1 MTPRTRL
8 CAAAWLALA
17 GLPAAAQDESVELKP
32 SRRLAPSALARELGA
47 ARAAPMV
54 RSAAEAAEAAAE
66 DATPLELVEAVRRA
80 VARHPAISD
89 AIATLAQQ
97 SGGVEVA
104 RAGYYPQV
112 RMSVGA
118 GANGGGSG
126 SGAGAG
132 GRRRNGVLATASLSQ
147 MLYDFGKVD
156 GAVDQSEAQVRRQQA
171 IVLRQIDAIAQQ
183 TADAVVRVHR
193 YQSLAAIAQEQVR
206 AVEKVLETARLRA
219 SSGLSTQA
227 DPLQAGSRVEG
238 ARANLLQV
246 KSQLA
251 QSRERLA
258 TLLGGP
264 VPPLVA
270 PLPQQLAAELR
281 IDQPPPDTALLPD
294 VLAAEADRRVAAAQL
309 DIAKAQRY
317 PTLSLDL
324 SANKAMGGV
333 NPGTLERNGSSHTV
347 MFNLSSAIY
356 QGGALDAQVRSATA
370 AEEAARM
377 RIEAARLNAGDQA
390 RSFREQAIGAQ
401 ARLGVLA
408 ERRRSIGEARDLY
421 REQYTLG
428 TRSILDLLNAEQ
440 EIHQAAA
447 DQEAVAHDLWESRI
461 GYIGATG
468 QGRAFYG
475 LDNTTVQGMELLP

>member
-1 MTPRTRL
+1 L
-8 CAAAWLALA
+8 VALA
-17 GLPAAAQDESVELKP
+17 GLPAAAQDAPVELKA

-47 ARAAPMV
+47 ARAT
-54 RSAAEAAEAAAE
+54 AAMHPSTQAAAE
-66 DATPLELVEAVRRA
+66 DSKPLELADAVRRA
-80 VARHPAISD
+80 VARHPSIAD

-97 SGGVEVA
+97 SGGVDVA

-112 RMSVGA
+112 KLGMGA
-118 GANGGGSG
+118 GLNNSGGARRGNGM
-126 SGAGAG
+126 
-132 GRRRNGVLATASLSQ
+132 LASASLSQ
-147 MLYDFGKVD
+147 MLYDFGKVS

-171 IVLRQIDAIAQQ
+171 IVLRQIDAVAQQ
-183 TADAVVRVHR
+183 TAEAVVRAHR
-193 YQSLAAIAQEQVR
+193 YQSLAAIAQEQVN

-219 SSGLSTQA
+219 KSGLSTRA
-227 DPLQAGSRVEG
+227 DPLQAESRVES

-246 KSQLA
+246 KSLLA

-264 VPPLVA
+264 APALVA
-270 PLPQQLAAELR
+270 ALPQQLASELR
-281 IDQPPPDTALLPD
+281 FDQPPDSSLLPE
-294 VLAAEADRRVAAAQL
+294 VLTAEADRRVAAAQL
-309 DIAKAQRY
+309 DVAKAQRY
-317 PTLSLDL
+317 PTLSLDV

-333 NPGTLERNGSSHTV
+333 NPGTLERNGFNHTV

-356 QGGALDAQVRSATA
+356 QGGAMDAQVRSATA

-377 RIEAARLNAGDQA
+377 RIDAARLNAGDQA
-390 RSFREQAIGAQ
+390 RSFREQVAGAQ

-408 ERRRSIGEARDLY
+408 ERRRSIAEARDLY

-447 DQEAVAHDLWESRI
+447 DQEAVLHDLWESRI

>member
-1 MTPRTRL
+1 MKKPSGINI

-17 GLPAAAQDESVELKP
+17 GLPANANANVQDETVELKP
-32 SRRLAPSALARELGA
+32 SRQLAPSALARELGA
-47 ARAAPMV
+47 RPVPALSSTAQADES
-54 RSAAEAAEAAAE
+54 SA
-66 DATPLELVEAVRRA
+66 PLELADAVRRA
-80 VARHPAISD
+80 VARHPSIAD

-97 SGGVEVA
+97 SGGVEMA

-112 RMSVGA
+112 KLGVGA
-118 GANGGGSG
+118 GLNNGGSG
-126 SGAGAG
+126 ASG
-132 GRRRNGVLATASLSQ
+132 GRRNGALGSASLSQ
-147 MLYDFGKVD
+147 MLYDFGKVSST
-156 GAVDQSEAQVRRQQA
+156 VDQSEAQVRRQQA

-183 TADAVVRVHR
+183 TADAVVKAHR
-193 YQSLAAIAQEQVR
+193 YQSLAAIAQEQVK

-219 SSGLSTQA
+219 KSGLSTKA
-227 DPLQAGSRVEG
+227 DPLQAESRVDS

-246 KSQLA
+246 KAQLA

-264 VPPLVA
+264 VPAQVA
-270 PLPQQLAAELR
+270 PLPQQLASGLR
-281 IDQPPPDTALLPD
+281 IDQPPPDASLLPD
-294 VLAAEADRRVAAAQL
+294 VLTAEADRRVASAQL

-317 PTLSLDL
+317 PTLSLDV
-324 SANKAMGGV
+324 SANKAMGGA
-333 NPGTLERNGSSHTV
+333 NPATMERNGMHHTV
-347 MFNLSSAIY
+347 MLNLSSAIY

-390 RSFREQAIGAQ
+390 RSFREQVIGAQ

-447 DQEAVAHDLWESRI
+447 DQEAVLHDLWESRI

>member
-1 MTPRTRL
+1 MKPGTNL

-17 GLPAAAQDESVELKP
+17 GLPAAAQDDSVELKP
-32 SRRLAPSALARELGA
+32 TRRLAPSTLARELGA
-47 ARAAPMV
+47 ARPALALP
-54 RSAAEAAEAAAE
+54 SAAQAAAE
-66 DATPLELVEAVRRA
+66 DSKPLELADAVRRA
-80 VARHPAISD
+80 VARHPSISD

-112 RMSVGA
+112 KLGVGA
-118 GANGGGSG
+118 GTGNGASG
-126 SGAGAG
+126 AVGRRGAGAQ
-132 GRRRNGVLATASLSQ
+132 ATASLSQ
-147 MLYDFGKVD
+147 MLYDFGKVS

-171 IVLRQIDAIAQQ
+171 VVLRQIDAVAQQ
-183 TADAVVRVHR
+183 AADAVVRTHR
-193 YQSLAAIAQEQVR
+193 YQSLAAIAQEQVK

-219 SSGLSTQA
+219 RSGLSTKA
-227 DPLQAGSRVEG
+227 DPLQAESRVDS

-246 KSQLA
+246 KSLLA

-264 VPPLVA
+264 APQLVA
-270 PLPQQLAAELR
+270 PLPQRLADGLR
-281 IDQPPPDTALLPD
+281 IDQSLPDASILPD

-309 DIAKAQRY
+309 DIARAQRY
-317 PTLSLDL
+317 PTLSLDV
-324 SANKAMGGV
+324 SANKAMGGS
-333 NPGTLERNGSSHTV
+333 NSAATDRNGMQHAV
-347 MFNLSSAIY
+347 MLNLSSAIY

-390 RSFREQAIGAQ
+390 RSFREQAAGAQ

-408 ERRRSIGEARDLY
+408 ERRRSIAEARDLY

-447 DQEAVAHDLWESRI
+447 DQEAVLHDLWESRI
-461 GYIGATG
+461 GYIGATA

>member
-1 MTPRTRL
+1 MTPRTKL
-8 CAAAWLALA
+8 CAAALVALA
-17 GLPAAAQDESVELKP
+17 GLPAAAQDAPVELKA

-47 ARAAPMV
+47 ARAT
-54 RSAAEAAEAAAE
+54 AAMHPSTQAAAE
-66 DATPLELVEAVRRA
+66 DSKPLELADAVRRA
-80 VARHPAISD
+80 VARHPSIAD

-97 SGGVEVA
+97 SSGIEVA

-112 RMSVGA
+112 KLGMGA
-118 GANGGGSG
+118 GLNNNGA
-126 SGAGAG
+126 AGA
-132 GRRRNGVLATASLSQ
+132 RRGNGALASASLSQ
-147 MLYDFGKVD
+147 MLYDFGKVS

-171 IVLRQIDAIAQQ
+171 IVLRQIDAVAQQ
-183 TADAVVRVHR
+183 AAEAVVKAHR
-193 YQSLAAIAQEQVR
+193 YQSLAEIAQEQVK

-219 SSGLSTQA
+219 KSGLSTKA
-227 DPLQAGSRVEG
+227 DPLQAESRVES

-246 KSQLA
+246 KSLLA

-258 TLLGGP
+258 TLLGAAAP
-264 VPPLVA
+264 ALVA
-270 PLPQQLAAELR
+270 PLPQQLASELR
-281 IDQPPPDTALLPD
+281 FDQAPDASLLPD
-294 VLAAEADRRVAAAQL
+294 VLTAEADRRVAAAQL
-309 DIAKAQRY
+309 DVAKAQRY
-317 PTLSLDL
+317 PTLSLDV

-333 NPGTLERNGSSHTV
+333 NPGTLERNGFNHTV
-347 MFNLSSAIY
+347 MLNLSSAIY
-356 QGGALDAQVRSATA
+356 QGGAMDAQVRSATA

-377 RIEAARLNAGDQA
+377 RIDAARLVAGDQA
-390 RSFREQAIGAQ
+390 RSLREQAAGAQ

-408 ERRRSIGEARDLY
+408 ERRRSIAEARDLY

-447 DQEAVAHDLWESRI
+447 DQEAVLHDLWESRI

>member
-1 MTPRTRL
+1 MKPGTHL

-17 GLPAAAQDESVELKP
+17 GLPAAAQESVELKA

-47 ARAAPMV
+47 RSGAALP
-54 RSAAEAAEAAAE
+54 STLQAPQALQAGQ
-66 DATPLELVEAVRRA
+66 DSKPLELADAVRRA
-80 VARHPAISD
+80 VARHPSIAD

-112 RMSVGA
+112 KLGMGA
-118 GANGGGSG
+118 GLNNSGS
-126 SGAGAG
+126 SGAGR
-132 GRRRNGVLATASLSQ
+132 GRGNGVLASASLSQ
-147 MLYDFGKVD
+147 MLYDFGKVS

-171 IVLRQIDAIAQQ
+171 MVLRQIDAVAQQ
-183 TADAVVRVHR
+183 TAEAVVRAHR
-193 YQSLAAIAQEQVR
+193 YQSLAAIAQEQVK
-206 AVEKVLETARLRA
+206 AVEKVLEAARLRA
-219 SSGLSTQA
+219 KSGLSTKA
-227 DPLQAGSRVEG
+227 DPLQAESRVES

-246 KSQLA
+246 KSLLA

-258 TLLGGP
+258 TLLGGAAP
-264 VPPLVA
+264 ALVA
-270 PLPQQLAAELR
+270 PLPQQLASELR
-281 IDQPPPDTALLPD
+281 IDQAPDASLLPD
-294 VLAAEADRRVAAAQL
+294 VLTAEADRRVAAAQL
-309 DIAKAQRY
+309 EIAKAQRY
-317 PTLSLDL
+317 PTLSLDV

-333 NPGTLERNGSSHTV
+333 NPATMERNGMHHTV
-347 MFNLSSAIY
+347 MFNLSSAIF
-356 QGGALDAQVRSATA
+356 QGGAMDAQVRSATA

-377 RIEAARLNAGDQA
+377 RIDTARLNAGDQM
-390 RSFREQAIGAQ
+390 RSFREQVAGAQ

-408 ERRRSIGEARDLY
+408 ERRRNIGEARDLY

-447 DQEAVAHDLWESRI
+447 DQEAVLHDLWESRI

>member
-1 MTPRTRL
+1 VTPRTKL
-8 CAAAWLALA
+8 CAAALVALA
-17 GLPAAAQDESVELKP
+17 GLPAAAQDAPVELKA

-47 ARAAPMV
+47 ARAT
-54 RSAAEAAEAAAE
+54 AAMHPSTQAAAE
-66 DATPLELVEAVRRA
+66 DSKPLELADAVRRA
-80 VARHPAISD
+80 VAHHPSIAD

-97 SGGVEVA
+97 SGGVDVA

-112 RMSVGA
+112 KLGMGA
-118 GANGGGSG
+118 GLNNNSGGARRGNGM
-126 SGAGAG
+126 
-132 GRRRNGVLATASLSQ
+132 LASASLSQ
-147 MLYDFGKVD
+147 MLYDFGKVS

-171 IVLRQIDAIAQQ
+171 IVLRQIDAVAQQ
-183 TADAVVRVHR
+183 TAEAVVRAHR
-193 YQSLAAIAQEQVR
+193 YQALAAIAQEQVN

-219 SSGLSTQA
+219 KSGLSTRA
-227 DPLQAGSRVEG
+227 DPLQAESRVES

-246 KSQLA
+246 KSLLA

-264 VPPLVA
+264 APALVA
-270 PLPQQLAAELR
+270 ALPQQLASELR
-281 IDQPPPDTALLPD
+281 FDQPPDTSLLPE
-294 VLAAEADRRVAAAQL
+294 VLTAEADRRVAAAQL
-309 DIAKAQRY
+309 DVAKAQRY
-317 PTLSLDL
+317 PTLSLDV

-333 NPGTLERNGSSHTV
+333 NPGTLERNGFNHTV

-356 QGGALDAQVRSATA
+356 QGGAMDAQVRSATA

-377 RIEAARLNAGDQA
+377 RIDAARLNAGDQA
-390 RSFREQAIGAQ
+390 RSFREQVAGAQ

-408 ERRRSIGEARDLY
+408 ERRRSIAEARDLY

-447 DQEAVAHDLWESRI
+447 DQEAVLHDLWESRI

>member
-1 MTPRTRL
+1 VKPGTNL

-17 GLPAAAQDESVELKP
+17 GLPAAAQESVELKA
-32 SRRLAPSALARELGA
+32 SRQLAPSALARELGA
-47 ARAAPMV
+47 
-54 RSAAEAAEAAAE
+54 RSGPALSSMPQASQALQVEQ
-66 DATPLELVEAVRRA
+66 DSKPLELADAVRRA
-80 VARHPAISD
+80 VARHPSIAD

-112 RMSVGA
+112 KLGMGA
-118 GANGGGSG
+118 GLNGNNGG
-126 SGAGAG
+126 SGAGR
-132 GRRRNGVLATASLSQ
+132 GRGNGVLANASLSQ
-147 MLYDFGKVD
+147 MLYDFGKVS

-171 IVLRQIDAIAQQ
+171 VVLRQIDAVAQQ
-183 TADAVVRVHR
+183 TAEAVVRAHR
-193 YQSLAAIAQEQVR
+193 YQSLAAIAQEQVK

-219 SSGLSTQA
+219 KSGLSTKA
-227 DPLQAGSRVEG
+227 DPLQAESRVES

-246 KSQLA
+246 KSLLA

-258 TLLGGP
+258 TLLGGAAP
-264 VPPLVA
+264 ALVA
-270 PLPQQLAAELR
+270 PLPQQLASELR
-281 IDQPPPDTALLPD
+281 IDQAPDTSLLPD
-294 VLAAEADRRVAAAQL
+294 VLTAEADRRVAAAQL

-317 PTLSLDL
+317 PTLSLDV

-333 NPGTLERNGSSHTV
+333 NPSTMERNGMHHTV

-356 QGGALDAQVRSATA
+356 QGGAMDAQVRSAIA

-377 RIEAARLNAGDQA
+377 RIDTARLNAGDQA
-390 RSFREQAIGAQ
+390 RSLREQVAGAQ

-447 DQEAVAHDLWESRI
+447 DQEAVLHDLWESRI

>member
-1 MTPRTRL
+1 MKKPSGINF
-8 CAAAWLALA
+8 CAAAWLALS
-17 GLPAAAQDESVELKP
+17 GLPANAQGESVELKP
-32 SRRLAPSALARELGA
+32 SRQLAPSTLARELGA
-47 ARAAPMV
+47 
-54 RSAAEAAEAAAE
+54 RSVPALSSTAQANESSA
-66 DATPLELVEAVRRA
+66 PLELADAVRRA
-80 VARHPAISD
+80 VARHPSIAD

-112 RMSVGA
+112 KMGVGA
-118 GANGGGSG
+118 GVNNGGS
-126 SGAGAG
+126 SAG
-132 GRRRNGVLATASLSQ
+132 GRRGTGAHASASLSQ
-147 MLYDFGKVD
+147 MLYDFGKVS

-171 IVLRQIDAIAQQ
+171 AVLRQIDAIAQQ
-183 TADAVVRVHR
+183 TADAVVKAHR
-193 YQSLAAIAQEQVR
+193 YQSLAAIAQEQVK

-219 SSGLSTQA
+219 RSGLSTKA
-227 DPLQAGSRVEG
+227 DPLQAESRVDS

-246 KSQLA
+246 KAQLA

-264 VPPLVA
+264 VPAQVA
-270 PLPQQLAAELR
+270 PLPQQLASGLR
-281 IDQPPPDTALLPD
+281 VDQPPPDASLLPD
-294 VLAAEADRRVAAAQL
+294 VLTAEADRRVAAAQL

-317 PTLSLDL
+317 PTLSLDV
-324 SANKAMGGV
+324 SANKAMGGT
-333 NPGTLERNGSSHTV
+333 NPATMERNGMHHTV
-347 MFNLSSAIY
+347 MLNLSSAIY

-390 RSFREQAIGAQ
+390 RSFREQVIGAQ

-447 DQEAVAHDLWESRI
+447 DQEAVLHDLWESRI